1 LRAQKSFII
10 PYVLV
15 FLVIYFMVHSSIIL
29 NGTLVAADVFLG
41 IRILLQ
47 YFMYSLTCHPIKIDK
62 WEYGTFALTLVF
74 QVFFYGVVTVLV
86 IQIGNTI

>member
-1 LRAQKSFII
+1 
-10 PYVLV
+10 
-15 FLVIYFMVHSSIIL
+15 MVHSSIIL